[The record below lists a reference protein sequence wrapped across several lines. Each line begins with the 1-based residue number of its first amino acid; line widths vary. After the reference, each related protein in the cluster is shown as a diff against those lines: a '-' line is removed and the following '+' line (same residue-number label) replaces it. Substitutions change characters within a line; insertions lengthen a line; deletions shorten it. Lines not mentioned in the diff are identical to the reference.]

1 MPIRNAKIGDR
12 VVYAKD
18 KHSGSPGQRAQDV
31 SASTKGDGYTYIVEK
46 YWIIKEIREDGFL
59 ILQTR
64 RGKEHVI
71 SPNDP
76 SLRSASFW
84 EKLFLGKRFP
94 QLPELE

>member
-31 SASTKGDGYTYIVEK
+31 SASAKGDGYTYIVEK
-46 YWIIKEIREDGFL
+46 YWIIKQIREDGSL

-76 SLRSASFW
+76 SLRAASFW

-94 QLPELE
+94 QLP